1 MKTSVQR
8 GRCAEVPALVL
19 AAHAGREAEVEALLA
34 SGSDVNAGDG
44 DGITPLM
51 AAAMSGNLP
60 LAKAL
65 LAAGAESRARNK
77 WGMSAQAIARWHGY
91 EALAEL
97 LSKMECRRREAMSPH
112 AGRSVS

>member
-1 MKTSVQR
+1 MKTTVQR
-8 GRCAEVPALVL
+8 GWRGEVPSLVL
-19 AAHAGREAEVEALLA
+19 AVHAEREEEVSALLA
-34 SGSDVNAGDG
+34 AGADVNAADG

-51 AAAMSGNLP
+51 AAAMSGSLT
-60 LAKAL
+60 LARTL
-65 LAAGAESRARNK
+65 LAAGADTRACNI

-97 LSKMECRRREAMSPH
+97 LGDEACRPCGAATTP